1 MSPNAATE
9 LKNLTLVEQNK
20 TAVVVGG
27 TTGNGGGIARRL
39 VQLGC
44 RRVIICAHDE
54 ARGNEV
60 VEELK
65 KLAPNGSEIVVQFV
79 LGDLSDVKGMRA
91 AAAALQ
97 ETAGDAGIDFLIMS
111 QMGTPT
117 GSIKENADR
126 HDTAFAIQCISRFAL
141 AYLLTVRG
149 ALAPNAIV
157 MSIYYH
163 WGHSLDDLSVD
174 DLSLKRRVGTLS
186 KTNFHKAQTRRD
198 CTVLD
203 SVTQRQAS
211 LSYNL
216 GLQELNLRF
225 PQYRYFSLWPGLVK
239 GDFSTSE
246 FPTYLKAV
254 VWLGSK
260 TLAVKP
266 EEYANVPIYILV
278 SPDAPRTL
286 GADKYFD
293 QNLNPGTSMLGD
305 WARDTKNRVGLW
317 EKLKGIIGEKTL
329 VSRPILIM
337 PPKCRRESKFG
348 TIVNAGAPGSGI
360 TALLVSLEIHPD
372 V

>member
-1 MSPNAATE
+1 MPPNAATE
-9 LKNLTLVEQNK
+9 LKNLTLVGQNK

-27 TTGNGGGIARRL
+27 TSGNGGGIARRL

-44 RRVIICAHDE
+44 RRVIICGDE
-54 ARGNEV
+54 DARGNEV
-60 VEELK
+60 VEEFK
-65 KLAPNGSEIVVQFV
+65 KLAPKGSETVVQFV

-97 ETAGDAGIDFLIMS
+97 EAAGDAGIDFLIMS
-111 QMGTPT
+111 QKGTPT

-141 AYLLTVRG
+141 AYLLTIRG

-157 MSIYYH
+157 MSIYYY

-203 SVTQRQAS
+203 SVTQ
-211 LSYNL
+211 
-216 GLQELNLRF
+216 ELNRRY

-239 GDFSTSE
+239 GDFSASE

-278 SPDAPRTL
+278 SPDAPRSL

-293 QNLNPGTSMLGD
+293 HNLNPGTSILGD
-305 WARDTKNRVGLW
+305 WALDTKNRVGLW
-317 EKLKGIIGEKTL
+317 VKLKGIIGE
-329 VSRPILIM
+329 
-337 PPKCRRESKFG
+337 E
-348 TIVNAGAPGSGI
+348 
-360 TALLVSLEIHPD
+360 
-372 V
+372 